1 MASREQ
7 IERCASLLSSR
18 STDDEKLAGLL
29 LMPRVVGAQDRESLE
44 YIFDSMDIKF
54 IERLMRTGIKKI
66 ETHIDTD
73 ATAATELPMLDIA
86 LSVLNVFS
94 SHSTIASKSKMQA
107 RIPTLF
113 RVATLMEHPNA
124 LAEAM
129 QILCRLLA
137 TDTAVRSILEKP
149 DSLLRIVDSAR
160 SLTETLETTRFLDL
174 VLNRCSC
181 YIHEE
186 GKDTSCV
193 QGWAELLGSTANA
206 FASSTGMLK
215 FELIPVLANA
225 LEPIDRT
232 DMEAADIAN
241 LCKNIVSSTGSSC
254 IWVLRQKSETT
265 QYADQAL
272 VLYSHLV
279 RLWPEH
285 VFSGNTVVAA
295 SQPRSSQ
302 QNKDSELILRLAC
315 IEAQAAIDA
324 MMICPPSSDNLD
336 ADNSAEAARLRR
348 GWKLPF
354 CAEIIAG
361 WLEWIGAWLD
371 EQPESA
377 NVDEDVIYEVMS
389 EIHKAAQ
396 AVVGFLIDWKDRGYS
411 EHEIIDASPGLV
423 VSIVH
428 MLGQWL
434 ATDPKLHQAALP
446 VLA

>member
-44 YIFDSMDIKF
+44 YIFDSMDVKF

-66 ETHIDTD
+66 ETHIDTG

-94 SHSTIASKSKMQA
+94 SHSTIASKSKMQD

-113 RVATLMEHPNA
+113 RVATLLEQPNA

-186 GKDTSCV
+186 GKDSSCI
-193 QGWAELLGSTANA
+193 QGWAKLLTSTANA

-241 LCKNIVSSTGSSC
+241 LCKNI
-254 IWVLRQKSETT
+254 
-265 QYADQAL
+265 
-272 VLYSHLV
+272 
-279 RLWPEH
+279 
-285 VFSGNTVVAA
+285 
-295 SQPRSSQ
+295 
-302 QNKDSELILRLAC
+302 
-315 IEAQAAIDA
+315 
-324 MMICPPSSDNLD
+324 
-336 ADNSAEAARLRR
+336 
-348 GWKLPF
+348 
-354 CAEIIAG
+354 
-361 WLEWIGAWLD
+361 
-371 EQPESA
+371 
-377 NVDEDVIYEVMS
+377 
-389 EIHKAAQ
+389 
-396 AVVGFLIDWKDRGYS
+396 
-411 EHEIIDASPGLV
+411 
-423 VSIVH
+423 
-428 MLGQWL
+428 
-434 ATDPKLHQAALP
+434 
-446 VLA
+446 